1 MVRYTILFCCL
12 AIILASCTKDK
23 IPVIDQPTVP
33 MCDPEI
39 NFDNTIQAIVNN
51 SCAIPTCHVA
61 GGNAP
66 GVYTSYQGLLG
77 QLDNGQVED
86 EVIVQR
92 DMPRAPGVLTE
103 EEFDLFKCWLEAGYP
118 EN

>member
-1 MVRYTILFCCL
+1 MTRYIFSFCLLVAILS
-12 AIILASCTKDK
+12 ACTSDK
-23 IPVIDQPTVP
+23 LSLIDEP
-33 MCDPEI
+33 MEPDCNPEI
-39 NFDNTIQAIVNN
+39 NFNNTIQAIVNN
-51 SCAIPTCHVA
+51 SCALPGCHVS

-66 GVYTSYQGLLG
+66 GVFTSYEGMLG

-103 EEFDLFKCWLEAGYP
+103 EEFDLFKCWLEAGHP

>member
-1 MVRYTILFCCL
+1 MIRYTILFCL
-12 AIILASCTKDK
+12 LIAILGSCTKDK
-23 IPVIDQPTVP
+23 IPVVGETLEPT
-33 MCDPEI
+33 CDPEI
-39 NFDNTIQAIVNN
+39 NYDNTMQAIINS
-51 SCAIPTCHVA
+51 SCAIPTCHVS

-77 QLDNGQVED
+77 QLENGQIED

-92 DMPRAPGVLTE
+92 DMPRSPGELTE
-103 EEFDLFKCWLEAGYP
+103 EEFDLFKCWLEAGHP

>member
-1 MVRYTILFCCL
+1 MRY
-12 AIILASCTKDK
+12 IILSIFLIGAILTSCTKDK
-23 IPVIDQPTVP
+23 IPVIEEPMEP

-39 NFDNTIQAIVNN
+39 NYDNTMQAIINN
-51 SCAIPTCHVA
+51 SCAITGCHIS

-66 GVYTSYQGLLG
+66 GVFSSYQGLLG
-77 QLDNGQVED
+77 QLDNGRIED

-92 DMPRAPGVLTE
+92 RMPFSPGVLSD
-103 EEFDLFKCWLEAGYP
+103 EEFDLFKCWLEAGHP